1 MYPYRRKKDFIERL
15 IDLIPWFL
23 FLVWTA
29 ICTGLG
35 LSPEIVMYFTYN
47 LIAPE
52 TFWQKFAVIVV
63 FWMGGFSLCVFFGI
77 LFFSLWAFGIA
88 NWGK

>member
-1 MYPYRRKKDFIERL
+1 MIEAC
-15 IDLIPWFL
+15 IGPVL

-29 ICTGLG
+29 ICAGLG
-35 LSPEIVMYFTYN
+35 LLPEIVMYLTYH

-52 TFWQKFAVIVV
+52 DFWQKLAVLGL
-63 FWMGGFSLCVFFGI
+63 FYLGGAGLCLIFGLLFS
-77 LFFSLWAFGIA
+77 SLWAFGIA